1 MFSFLQDGS
10 VEKEIP
16 SRDLYSVY
24 HLDDNEFFPGDYVA
38 KAEGKYINNCNKT
51 IQIDLYYW
59 DAMDLIWTTSI
70 SYVNIDLIWSIT
82 VFLGC

>member
-10 VEKEIP
+10 VEEGIP

-38 KAEGKYINNCNKT
+38 KAEGKYMYINNCNKT
-51 IQIDLYYW
+51 IIIIIMLP
-59 DAMDLIWTTSI
+59 
-70 SYVNIDLIWSIT
+70 
-82 VFLGC
+82 F

>member
-38 KAEGKYINNCNKT
+38 KAEGKYINNCNQT
-51 IQIDLYYW
+51 IPKDLYYW
-59 DAMDLIWTTSI
+59 DSMDLVWTACI
-70 SYVNIDLIWSIT
+70 FYVYIDLIWSIT

>member
-38 KAEGKYINNCNKT
+38 KAEGKYMYINNCNKT
-51 IQIDLYYW
+51 IPIDLYNW
-59 DAMDLIWTTSI
+59 DSMDLNGLHVYFMSI
-70 SYVNIDLIWSIT
+70 
-82 VFLGC
+82 